1 MPRTLLLA
9 LTLALLAAGV
19 ALAATARV
27 TPERVG
33 RIHLGDKYATLH
45 AKGLLGRSRMGCE
58 LAGPGTRAAPLRAP
72 LRGIANLTKRAPRR
86 VRDITV
92 TKGAAARGVGIG
104 ATIADIKATF
114 PTAKVDHSTDTVFR
128 YTLVR
133 VPKSGGGRIAFAVDT
148 TTDEVISIGIPFI
161 AACE

>member
-1 MPRTLLLA
+1 MPRTLLVAVAVAVLGG
-9 LTLALLAAGV
+9 GV

-27 TPERVG
+27 TAQRVG
-33 RIHLGDKYATLH
+33 HVHLGDRHSTLR
-45 AKGLLGRSRMGCE
+45 AKGLLGRQRKGCE
-58 LAGPGTRAAPLRAP
+58 LAGPGTRAARLRPPLQ
-72 LRGIANLTKRAPRR
+72 GIANLTKNEPRR

-104 ATIADIKATF
+104 ATIADIQAQF
-114 PTAKVDHSTDTVFR
+114 PTAKVDHSTDMVFR

-148 TTDEVISIGIPFI
+148 TTKKVVSIGIPFI